1 MPVLTTKARISLP
14 AARWLRQGCTGA
26 AGLAERLAG
35 AQGPLVVT
43 VPVGACVPW
52 LKVIAV
58 SPKTRRDEHGV
69 ARVLPPNPL
78 IEWVGRTALKL
89 MGWRIEGE
97 LPRLDKFVAIG
108 AHHTSNWDFVIFIA
122 LKFVLRLNARW
133 LRSWAGIPIQRHLS
147 LNMVEQA
154 IQGFRDNREFILV
167 LSPEGTRKKVERWKM
182 GFYHIALGAGV
193 PVVLA
198 ALDYGHKRVVNGPP
212 FWPTGDEQADLAQIL
227 AYYRVFIPKIPA
239 YAIDSD

>member
-1 MPVLTTKARISLP
+1 MY
-14 AARWLRQGCTGA
+14 GNY
-26 AGLAERLAG
+26 
-35 AQGPLVVT
+35 
-43 VPVGACVPW
+43 
-52 LKVIAV
+52 
-58 SPKTRRDEHGV
+58 
-69 ARVLPPNPL
+69 LPPNPL
-78 IEWVGRTALKL
+78 IEWIGRTALKL

-108 AHHTSNWDFVIFIA
+108 AHHTSNWDFMIFIA

-133 LRSWAGIPIQRHLS
+133 FGKHSIFRWPFGGLMRSWGGIPIQRHLS

-193 PVVLA
+193 PIVPG
-198 ALDYGHKRVVNGPP
+198 ALDFANRRVVIGAP
-212 FWPTGDEQADLAQIL
+212 FQPTGDAEADLQVLL
-227 AYYRVFIPKIPA
+227 AFFRPYVPKKPE
-239 YAIDSD
+239 YAFYGD

>member
-1 MPVLTTKARISLP
+1 MY
-14 AARWLRQGCTGA
+14 GNY
-26 AGLAERLAG
+26 
-35 AQGPLVVT
+35 
-43 VPVGACVPW
+43 
-52 LKVIAV
+52 
-58 SPKTRRDEHGV
+58 
-69 ARVLPPNPL
+69 LPPNPL
-78 IEWVGRTALKL
+78 IERIGRTALKL

-133 LRSWAGIPIQRHLS
+133 FGKHSIFRWPFGGLMRSWGGIPIQRHLS

-167 LSPEGTRKKVERWKM
+167 LSPEGTRRKVERWKM

-193 PVVLA
+193 PIVPG
-198 ALDYGHKRVVNGPP
+198 ALDFANRRVVIGAP
-212 FWPTGDEQADLAQIL
+212 FQPTGDAEADLRALL
-227 AYYRVFIPKIPA
+227 AFFRPYVPKKPE
-239 YAIDSD
+239 YAFYGD